1 MIVALKYYASIN
13 FLDNGKLIES
23 LLNLADET
31 DKTLYL
37 NDCTHIMDI
46 HNNDFDDIY
55 QIIIQDEEYT
65 RYILVIL
72 IIEFRVYYW
81 DYNKKPEI
89 ADKYWCSKCHGLY
102 LISNYNTS
110 SKNKVYVRGFITSC
124 GMQQNKHPYS
134 VLRDV

>member
-13 FLDNGKLIES
+13 FLNDGKQIES

-55 QIIIQDEEYT
+55 QIIISNEEYT
-65 RYILVIL
+65 PCILVIL
-72 IIEFRVYYW
+72 IISIEFRFYYW

-89 ADKYWCSKCHGLY
+89 AHKYWCSKCQGLY
-102 LISNYNTS
+102 LISNTTLYQKINQEVS
-110 SKNKVYVRGFITSC
+110 SHHVVCNKINIHIQF
-124 GMQQNKHPYS
+124 
-134 VLRDV
+134 